1 MSYQLES
8 TEAPQIAPDQEHAV
22 RVRDLKK
29 HYTVN
34 RGFFGRNTDSV
45 RAVDGVSFDI
55 PTGKTFSLVGE
66 SGCGKTS
73 AGKSILRII
82 EPTSGSIE
90 VDGQDITE
98 LSGQGLKQY
107 RKKMQMVYQ
116 DPTSSLNPRRTV
128 RDIITEPM
136 RIHKVGSKADR
147 REKAAELLELVG
159 LPPGDY
165 LQRYPTSL
173 SGGQKQRVGI
183 ARAVCLN
190 PDFVVL
196 DEPASALDVSVQ
208 ARIVHLL
215 NDLQD
220 EFDLTYL
227 FISHDLS
234 LVKNVSDWIG
244 IMYLGKLVEV
254 GPVEEVFGDPRH
266 PYTRVLLSS
275 IPTITEDDERRKPS
289 EAIPEG
295 ELPEPTEE
303 IQGCPFK
310 TRCQYAF
317 DACDR
322 REPPLSEVGNEHY
335 ARCLLHDD
343 DVAEHRPEWV

>member
-1 MSYQLES
+1 MSHQIET
-8 TEAPQIAPDQEHAV
+8 TEAPQIAPDQEHTV
-22 RVRDLKK
+22 RVRNLKK

-34 RGFFGRNTDSV
+34 HGFLGRNTDFV

-90 VDGQDITE
+90 VDGQDISE
-98 LSGQGLKQY
+98 LSGQGLKKY

-136 RIHKVGSKADR
+136 RIHNVGSKADR
-147 REKAAELLELVG
+147 IDKAAELLELVG
-159 LPPGDY
+159 LPPEDY

-196 DEPASALDVSVQ
+196 DEPTSALDVSVQ

-215 NDLQD
+215 NDLQE

-254 GPVEEVFGDPRH
+254 GPAEEVFGDPRH

-289 EAIPEG
+289 EAVPEG

-310 TRCQYAF
+310 TRCQYAC
-317 DACDR
+317 DACNR
-322 REPPLSEVGNEHY
+322 REPPLSEVDKEHY
-335 ARCLLHDD
+335 ARCLLHDC
-343 DVAEHRPEWV
+343 DVAEQRPEWV